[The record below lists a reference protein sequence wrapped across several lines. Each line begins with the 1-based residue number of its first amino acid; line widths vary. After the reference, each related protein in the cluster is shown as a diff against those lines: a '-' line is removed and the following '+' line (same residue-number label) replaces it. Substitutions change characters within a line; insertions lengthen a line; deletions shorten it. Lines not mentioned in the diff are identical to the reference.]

1 MKVKD
6 SVNKHKKGF
15 TLIELLAVIVILAV
29 ILAIATASVIGNI
42 NDSKEKAKY
51 VAANEIVSIAATY
64 LATQKD
70 EVSNNCVLVKTLVEK
85 DYLEKDVTNPLT
97 GKNGGFES
105 DNDSKVCKDST
116 AKKQDN
122 YKPKGNKDSNEAY
135 YSFDGYKYV
144 FKNDGSIKTET
155 PDDTPDNNQGNS
167 GGDQGNT
174 DGNQDNAGTEVCLND
189 EKYVCDKNNPTKIV
203 GLTDVGKD
211 TFRGGEDVFI
221 PYGTTEIGMGAFFL
235 PFYEEY
241 TGETLDINFFEGG
254 SLIESKKQAFMDA
267 VEKIDELKNDSDYVS
282 SLPTVGI
289 MEIPETV
296 KKIGPFAFAGLNFRG
311 DLRFYDGLE
320 EVSYYAFYN
329 SGFDGMLE
337 IPESLQTINLGS
349 FSKMGFSGELYVP
362 GTVKKIEIGAFIGT
376 KFDTASVSKNTQYNV
391 NITSGVSLI
400 SFDKDTKV
408 NVR

>member
-70 EVSNNCVLVKTLVEK
+70 GVSNNCVLVKTLVEK

-122 YKPKGNKDSNEAY
+122 YKPRGNEGSNEAY
-135 YSFDGYKYV
+135 YFFDGYKYV

-155 PDDTPDNNQGNS
+155 LDDTPDNNQGN
-167 GGDQGNT
+167 QG
-174 DGNQDNAGTEVCLND
+174 GNQGNAGTEVCLND

-203 GLTDVGKD
+203 GLTDVGKEA
-211 TFRGGEDVFI
+211 FRGGEDVFI
-221 PYGTTEIGMGAFFL
+221 PNGTTEIGTGAFFL

-241 TGETLDINFFEGG
+241 TGETLNLNFFEGG
-254 SLIESKKQAFMDA
+254 SLIEGKEQEFTA
-267 VEKIDELKNDSDYVS
+267 
-282 SLPTVGI
+282 TVGI
-289 MEIPETV
+289 MVIPETV

-362 GTVKKIEIGAFIGT
+362 GTVKKIEIGAFTGT

-391 NITSGVSLI
+391 NITSGVLLV
-400 SFDKDTKV
+400 SFDNDTKV